1 MKITRKSLRE
11 MIWEQLASESVFE
24 IADTVNEVKGEDIM
38 DPTSE
43 LQDQFE
49 TVDEHT
55 VLQEAQQKIEE
66 IRTISEEMKRM
77 KQLVDFRSPL
87 LSKKDS

>member
-11 MIWEQLASESVFE
+11 MIWEELASESVFE
-24 IADTVNEVKGEDIM
+24 IANTVNEVKGEDIV
-38 DPTSE
+38 DSTSE
-43 LQDQFE
+43 IQEQFE
-49 TVDEHT
+49 MVDEHT

-66 IRTISEEMKRM
+66 IKTISEEIKRM

-87 LSKKDS
+87 LSEKDS